1 MCHDRVDGD
10 WIPVTHDFL
19 SLMLG
24 VRRAGVTDA
33 IHVLEGMGALK
44 STRGLVHVVL
54 RERLLEIA
62 DGCYGVPEREY
73 QRVFENI
80 PQGDA
85 LYREVRAGGQDFASR
100 QWN

>member
-1 MCHDRVDGD
+1 M
-10 WIPVTHDFL
+10 FL
-19 SLMLG
+19 KAWEAS
-24 VRRAGVTDA
+24 
-33 IHVLEGMGALK
+33 K
-44 STRGLVHVVL
+44 STRGLVNVVR

-80 PQGDA
+80 PQGNA
-85 LYREVRAGGQDFASR
+85 LYQHVRAGGEDFASR